1 MMRKAGLIA
10 SLAIALAMA
19 LALVGC
25 SGNIALDRQVTV
37 GDMTLK
43 VPSKFVEKINDS
55 STASEMNV
63 YTQYTDQDGGKGIFV
78 QANNGKYYMENT
90 VQDEIDM
97 YKKTCN
103 QVKGYDIYANE
114 VSSDVVNGAEVTIFE
129 QGYKFKYGNG
139 DEGRSDTQVAYIFGG
154 KAHYEITVY
163 GDGMSI
169 DDVLKTVSF

>member
-1 MMRKAGLIA
+1 MVKKAGLAA

-19 LALVGC
+19 LALAGRGSSV
-25 SGNIALDRQVTV
+25 ALDRQVTV

-55 STASEMNV
+55 STASEMSI
-63 YTQYTDQDGGKGIFV
+63 YSQYTDQEGKGILV
-78 QANNGKYYMENT
+78 TANNGKYYLQET
-90 VQDEIDM
+90 VKDEVDM
-97 YKKTCN
+97 HKKTYE

-114 VSSDVVNGAEVTIFE
+114 VSSDVVNGAEVTIYE
-129 QGYKFKYGNG
+129 QGYKYKDGKGN
-139 DEGRSDTQVAYIFGG
+139 EHQSDTHVAYIFGG
-154 KAHYEITVY
+154 KAHYTITVY

>member
-1 MMRKAGLIA
+1 MMRKAGLVA

-25 SGNIALDRQVTV
+25 SSGVALDRQVTV

-43 VPSKFVEKINDS
+43 VPSKFVEKVNDR
-55 STASEMNV
+55 STASE
-63 YTQYTDQDGGKGIFV
+63 TSISCQYTDQEGRGIFV
-78 QANNGKYYMENT
+78 SANDGKYSMQRT
-90 VQDEIDM
+90 VQNELDSFREMCRDIKATDV
-97 YKKTCN
+97 YTN
-103 QVKGYDIYANE
+103 QVSK
-114 VSSDVVNGAEVTIFE
+114 DVVNGAEVTVYE
-129 QGYKFKYGNG
+129 QGYKYKDKNG
-139 DEGRSDTQVAYIFGG
+139 DEHQSDTKVAYIFGG